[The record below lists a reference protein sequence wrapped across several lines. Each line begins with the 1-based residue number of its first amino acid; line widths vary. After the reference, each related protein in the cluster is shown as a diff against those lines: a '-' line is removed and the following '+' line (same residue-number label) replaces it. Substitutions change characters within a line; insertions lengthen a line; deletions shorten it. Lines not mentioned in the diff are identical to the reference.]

1 MPRKDWPSKVGCG
14 SPRGSLKFEGKKRMV
29 AMRSEGMWSGEGGK
43 EGRKKNIRGGWLQ
56 PVQEWRGKSL
66 PLILAGA
73 RQRELCEH
81 LNPIRR
87 EA

>member
-1 MPRKDWPSKVGCG
+1 MREKKYGGHEIERHVERRGRKG
-14 SPRGSLKFEGKKRMV
+14 RKK
-29 AMRSEGMWSGEGGK
+29 
-43 EGRKKNIRGGWLQ
+43 KKNIRGGWLQ

-73 RQRELCEH
+73 RQRGLCKR